1 MMRCWLFSLS
11 YYPIKTSEA
20 FTLDMSFL
28 CLHRSS
34 WLEFFSLFITFRRD
48 MAKNISLPSYRY
60 STAIFEP
67 SLADSCGP
75 QAVLQCGSVAMWP
88 PGSVARS
95 SSANER
101 PALLRQSPLSFSP
114 LLLLAAKLFVCNR
127 SYLYVENIKM
137 MSGSLNK
144 SSCCFLPLNAL
155 FTIFLPF
162 PLPFQYIGKG

>member
-1 MMRCWLFSLS
+1 MAPRQC
-11 YYPIKTSEA
+11 
-20 FTLDMSFL
+20 
-28 CLHRSS
+28 SS
-34 WLEFFSLFITFRRD
+34 VE
-48 MAKNISLPSYRY
+48 
-60 STAIFEP
+60 
-67 SLADSCGP
+67 
-75 QAVLQCGSVAMWP
+75 MWP

-144 SSCCFLPLNAL
+144 SSSLLLLAAERFVHNL
-155 FTIFLPF
+155 FTLIKKAQA
-162 PLPFQYIGKG
+162 PLSSMLVRARI